1 MASSSIRRNRHRMR
15 ALVIE
20 DDAGIASGLRH
31 ALTQAGYA
39 TDVCDTVAGAVGLLR
54 AERYDLVLL
63 DLGLPD
69 GDGRTVLQRLRATHT
84 TNKDGTPAQTPVI
97 IMTARD
103 AVGDRIAGLDS
114 GADDYLVKPF
124 DVNELLAR
132 LRAVQRR
139 MSGRAQPTL
148 CHGALELDPAARV
161 VTLLGTPVALGVR
174 EFDLLHTLLQASPRV
189 MSKAQLE
196 AALYPLGEGLESNA
210 IEVHVHHLRRKLGDG
225 VIRTLRGVGYFVPRA
240 EAAA

>member
-1 MASSSIRRNRHRMR
+1 MR
-15 ALVIE
+15 ALVLE
-20 DDAGIASGLRH
+20 DDTGIARGLQH

-39 TDVCDTVAGAVGLLR
+39 TDVCGTVAGAWSLVC
-54 AERYDLVLL
+54 AEKFDLVLL

-69 GDGRTVLQRLRATHT
+69 GDGRTVLQRLRMRAESA
-84 TNKDGTPAQTPVI
+84 DQGTLPHTPVI

-103 AVGDRIAGLDS
+103 AVDDRIAGLDS

-139 MSGRAQPTL
+139 SAGRARPTL
-148 CHGALELDPAARV
+148 RHGALELDPATRT
-161 VTLLGTPVALGVR
+161 VTLNDNPVALGVR
-174 EFDLLHTLLQASPRV
+174 EFDLLHTLLAASPRV
-189 MSKAQLE
+189 LSKAQLE
-196 AALYPLGEGLESNA
+196 ASLYPLGEGLESNA
-210 IEVHVHHLRRKLGDG
+210 LEVHVHHLRRKLGDG

-240 EAAA
+240 EVPS